1 MNALSQQQTV
11 LLGSQPGDAADRNDG
26 AVVFA
31 LALLAF
37 GSLMAVAGVYLLFG
51 TGWALIVGS
60 VPVVAIAAA
69 MLRCFE
75 G

>member
-1 MNALSQQQTV
+1 MNQQQTI

-31 LALLAF
+31 LALLAL

-51 TGWALIVGS
+51 TGWALIFGS
-60 VPVVAIAAA
+60 LPLIVTSAAIVRG
-69 MLRCFE
+69 MKH
-75 G
+75 GG

>member
-1 MNALSQQQTV
+1 MNQQQTI

-51 TGWALIVGS
+51 TGWALIRS
-60 VPVVAIAAA
+60 SPKRRASFF
-69 MLRCFE
+69 LHDKHLT
-75 G
+75 